1 MLRALRNRSIIGVA
15 VLVVASS
22 AAAESRRVPDAARRF
37 QAPGAKAAAK
47 RTFSLSRCLE
57 LAAINYPKVASAR
70 AKLKKYEGQL
80 SEAHSAPFSQWAV
93 KGGVALAP
101 TVQGTP
107 MYSPNTDVSLSED
120 MGLAWQIGIEGVI
133 PLWTFG
139 KITSLWDAA
148 EAQID
153 VGRHEVQKERQAV
166 KKLVYE
172 AYFGLKLARD
182 SQALVRDVGRRIDEH
197 VTRLEKKVEDGDGDT
212 IELLKLKM
220 NRAELVARE
229 SEATEK
235 VAQALSA
242 LRFLTGV
249 SGLDIADTPLEPVE
263 HRLAPLPRY
272 LSAARLFRP
281 EINMARAGVR
291 ARQAQVRL
299 QRAKYFPDLG
309 LGLSA
314 RYARAPEVTDQQN
327 PFISDSANTTAY
339 GAALV
344 LRWNLDFL
352 PNSARVAQ
360 VEADL
365 EEMRATEQFA
375 LGGIAHEVETAFA
388 AAQQAAKRMEAYSQA
403 SIYAKRWLIQVQQG
417 IDLGTMEE
425 EEIVDPAKEYALKRF
440 AKMSAIYAYNMAV
453 VQLGSVTGWEAAMP
467 GEVSAK

>member
-15 VLVVASS
+15 VLLVASS

-80 SEAHSAPFSQWAV
+80 SEAHSAPFSQWSV